1 MTTTKDPFSF
11 TFDDLIEKMCN
22 DPMFIEQCEKNN
34 REWDEEA
41 AEELNMTV
49 EELHRQKLIFP

>member
-1 MTTTKDPFSF
+1 MKDPFSF